1 MSIPSYADRETY
13 VDYNEYK
20 FYVGDPCYVIADRR
34 WSEFCDKLFALEG
47 FKKHRNYYGIVKW
60 EVNGRTYDVECH
72 SSPFGDGT
80 WYFNEKDDS
89 GNDIELGV
97 DAGMLAIV
105 PMECVCPEQ
114 ISGYGGII
122 ALGAVF
128 NALPTLESCD
138 SDAGWVELNGV
149 KDRQYTD
156 NLCEVCGD
164 HDLHLEYC
172 EYHGADVCWGC
183 YEEEEDEEE

>member
-1 MSIPSYADRETY
+1 MSIPSYADRETH

-34 WSEFCDKLFALEG
+34 WSDFCYKLFALEG
-47 FKKHRNYYGIVKW
+47 FKKHKNYYGIVKW
-60 EVNGRTYDVECH
+60 EVNGRTYDIECV
-72 SSPFGDGT
+72 SSPNGDGT
-80 WYFNEKDDS
+80 WAFNMQDDA
-89 GNDIELGV
+89 NEDIELDV

-114 ISGYGGII
+114 VSGYGGITR
-122 ALGAVF
+122 LGAVF
-128 NALPTLESCD
+128 NTHPTLESCD
-138 SDAGWVELNGV
+138 SDGGWVELNGV
-149 KDRQYTD
+149 RDKQHTE
-156 NLCEVCGD
+156 NLCDMCGV

-183 YEEEEDEEE
+183 YEESEEE